1 MTCVLDL
8 HIHSKYSR
16 ACSARLE
23 LPEIEKTCRQ
33 KGIDIIATGDFT
45 HPRWFEHLQA
55 NLEPLG
61 DSGFYKLKNSDGRI
75 KFILG
80 TEISSIYKRDGKTR
94 RVHTCFY
101 LPSLESV
108 ARLNDRLRQAGY
120 NLNADGRPIIGL
132 DVRGLAEIFHQID
145 ERMQIIPAHIW
156 TPWFAMLGSKSGF
169 DSVEECWGEWA
180 DKIAAL
186 ETGLSSDPLMN
197 WRCSFLDKYS
207 LVSNSDAHSPQNLG
221 REANVF
227 AETPK
232 TYDELFQIL
241 KAKDKNKFLYTLEF
255 YPEEGMYHF
264 DGHRDCG
271 VVFSPEE
278 SRHHSDICPKC
289 LRPLTLGV
297 ARRVADLA
305 DRPEGFVLE
314 SAPTY
319 HSLVELDKVI
329 AAALGVKS
337 RSSKKVKIYYDQL
350 LKSGK
355 NELDLLLWEQRDNL
369 EKWSTPSIAEGIE
382 RVRRGQVKLSA
393 GYDGEYGRVE
403 IFGEEEYEKM
413 KQLKLLTPLR
423 SDKSQSFGG

>member
-16 ACSARLE
+16 ACSDKLE
-23 LPEIEKTCRQ
+23 LPQIEQACRQ
-33 KGIDIIATGDFT
+33 KGIDIVATGDFT
-45 HPRWFEHLQA
+45 HPHWFAHLQD
-55 NLEPLG
+55 NLEAVG
-61 DSGFYKLKNSDGRI
+61 DSGFYKLKNSDGKI

-94 RVHTCFY
+94 RIHTCFY

-108 ARLNDRLRQAGY
+108 AKLNDELRAAGY

-132 DVRGLAEIFHQID
+132 DVRGLAEIFYKID

-169 DSVEECWGEWA
+169 DSVEECWGDWA
-180 DKIAAL
+180 EKIAAL
-186 ETGLSSDPLMN
+186 ETGLSSDPPMN

-207 LVSNSDAHSPQNLG
+207 LVSNSDSHSLQNLG

-227 AETPK
+227 AEIPK
-232 TYDELFQIL
+232 TYDELFEIL
-241 KAKDKNKFLYTLEF
+241 KAKDKSKFLYTLEF

-271 VVFSPEE
+271 VCFSPDE
-278 SRHHSDICPKC
+278 SRRHNDICPKC

-314 SAPTY
+314 NAPTY
-319 HSLVELDKVI
+319 HSVVELDKII
-329 AAALGVKS
+329 AEALGVKS
-337 RSSKKVKIYYDQL
+337 RSSKKVQMYYSQL
-350 LKSGK
+350 LKQGK
-355 NELDLLLWEQRDNL
+355 NEIDLLMFESLDNVAR
-369 EKWSTPSIAEGIE
+369 WSTPSIAEGVA
-382 RVRRGQVKLSA
+382 RVRAGHVKLSA
-393 GYDGEYGRVE
+393 GYDGKYGKVE
-403 IFGEEEYEKM
+403 IFSEVEFGKL
-413 KQLKLLTPLR
+413 KQAKLI
-423 SDKSQSFGG
+423 